1 MDAAAFLLAR
11 VIRLDTLRLRIIK
24 TAVRVVELK
33 QQVRIYC
40 PSSNLDW
47 RIFNFLVERLAA
59 AWLPSPR
66 GSVPSRTPSNFN
78 P

>member
-40 PSSNLDW
+40 TSSNLDW
-47 RIFNFLVERLAA
+47 RIFNFLIERLPRLAA
-59 AWLPSPR
+59 
-66 GSVPSRTPSNFN
+66 
-78 P
+78 

>member
-1 MDAAAFLLAR
+1 VDAAAFLLAR

-40 PSSNLDW
+40 LSSNLDW
-47 RIFNFLVERLAA
+47 RIFNFLIERLPRLAA
-59 AWLPSPR
+59 
-66 GSVPSRTPSNFN
+66 
-78 P
+78 

>member
-24 TAVRVVELK
+24 TAFRVVELK

-40 PSSNLDW
+40 LSSNLDW
-47 RIFNFLVERLAA
+47 RIFNFLIERLPRLAA
-59 AWLPSPR
+59 
-66 GSVPSRTPSNFN
+66 
-78 P
+78 

>member
-11 VIRLDTLRLRIIK
+11 VIRLDTLRLRLIK

-40 PSSNLDW
+40 LSSNLDW
-47 RIFNFLVERLAA
+47 RIFNFLIERLPRLAA
-59 AWLPSPR
+59 
-66 GSVPSRTPSNFN
+66 
-78 P
+78 

>member
-40 PSSNLDW
+40 LSSNLDW
-47 RIFNFLVERLAA
+47 RIFNFLIERLPRLAA
-59 AWLPSPR
+59 
-66 GSVPSRTPSNFN
+66 
-78 P
+78 

>member
-40 PSSNLDW
+40 LSSNLDW
-47 RIFNFLVERLAA
+47 RIFNFLIARLPRLAA
-59 AWLPSPR
+59 
-66 GSVPSRTPSNFN
+66 
-78 P
+78 